1 MKNRLFPIVMGI
13 CFILIVGIAFLLS
26 SGPQTEP
33 VVKTDSVQ
41 EIVKPIKVSETEDV
55 AIDAETTPQTSES
68 EKSIFGMDIE
78 KAKELLNSED
88 FEKFKDFLNSE
99 DFEKFKGLLNSEDF
113 EKFKGFENAE
123 DAQKFLEKYK
133 SSLSPEQLAKMEEA
147 EQAAKNW
154 FDGFNGLEAGDKMP
168 DMDMQELYDILGPA
182 FGGTVDFSET
192 AMKVFRRQFPE
203 GEPSDYEP
211 KMAQRI
217 HELVASTPG
226 DFETVMLAAVI
237 KLATD
242 QEFTA
247 WTMGQF
253 QGKIG
258 QQIEWLK
265 GEVIAAGQMEGIE
278 YSVPEDMSKFVNPLS
293 KAGTQKSTT
302 PTQTPQNTASKG
314 KLVDVLSTLLDKN
327 KDGRALPRKGIP
339 TPLPPARIATICE
352 TLSRHGTEAGML
364 HLLKNDKEA
373 ADWLLREFKT
383 PSKINEWLSEQE
395 TKTPTPPVPPET
407 KP

>member
-33 VVKTDSVQ
+33 AVKTESVQ
-41 EIVKPIKVSETEDV
+41 EIVKPDKVPESKDAV
-55 AIDAETTPQTSES
+55 IDAETTPQVNTAKVDSNGVIDVDS
-68 EKSIFGMDIE
+68 NGVIDIA
-78 KAKELLNSED
+78 KLKELLDSKEYESLKDSRGKNPED
-88 FEKFKDFLNSE
+88 IQKFMNKFK
-99 DFEKFKGLLNSEDF
+99 
-113 EKFKGFENAE
+113 
-123 DAQKFLEKYK
+123 
-133 SSLSPEQLAKMEEA
+133 SLMSPEQLAKIEEA
-147 EQAAKNW
+147 EQAAENW
-154 FDGFNGLEAGDKMP
+154 FDGFDGLEAGDKMP

-182 FGGTVDFSET
+182 FGVEMDFSET

-203 GEPSDYEP
+203 GEPADYEP
-211 KMAQRI
+211 QMAQRI

-226 DFETVMLAAVI
+226 DFETVMMAAVM

-242 QEFTA
+242 EEFSA

-258 QQIEWLK
+258 QQLEWLK
-265 GEVIAAGQMEGIE
+265 GAVIAAGQMEGIE
-278 YSVPEDMSKFVNPLS
+278 YTVPEDMSNFTNS
-293 KAGTQKSTT
+293 FTKAGTRESKT
-302 PTQTPQNTASKG
+302 PTQTPQGTASKG
-314 KLVDVLSTLLDKN
+314 ELVDVLSTLLNKN
-327 KDGRALPRKGIP
+327 RDAKALPGKGASP
-339 TPLPPARIATICE
+339 SLPPARIATIRE

-364 HLLKNDKEA
+364 HLLENDKEA
-373 ADWLLREFKT
+373 ANWLLREFKT

-395 TKTPTPPVPPET
+395 TKTPTPPVPPKT

>member
-1 MKNRLFPIVMGI
+1 MKNRLFPIFTGI
-13 CFILIVGIAFLLS
+13 CFILIVGISFLLS

-33 VVKTDSVQ
+33 VVKTESVQ
-41 EIVKPIKVSETEDV
+41 EIVKPTEVSETEDA
-55 AIDAETTPQTSES
+55 AIVAETTPQTSES

-88 FEKFKDFLNSE
+88 FEN
-99 DFEKFKGLLNSEDF
+99 
-113 EKFKGFENAE
+113 FKGFENAE
-123 DAQKFLEKYK
+123 DSQKLLDKLK
-133 SSLSPEQLAKMEEA
+133 SSMSPEQLAKIEEA

-154 FDGFNGLEAGDKMP
+154 FDGFGLDGFEAGDKMP

-203 GEPSDYEP
+203 GEPADYEP
-211 KMAQRI
+211 QMAQRI
-217 HELVASTPG
+217 HELVASTSG
-226 DFETVMLAAVI
+226 DFETVMLAAVM

-278 YSVPEDMSKFVNPLS
+278 YSVPEDMSKFVNPFS

-302 PTQTPQNTASKG
+302 PTQTPQDPASKSE
-314 KLVDVLSTLLDKN
+314 LVDVLSTLLDKN

-339 TPLPPARIATICE
+339 TPLPPARIATIRE

-383 PSKINEWLSEQE
+383 PSKINEWLSQQG
-395 TKTPTPPVPPET
+395 TKTPTPPVPH
-407 KP
+407 

>member
-13 CFILIVGIAFLLS
+13 CFVLIIVMAFLLT
-26 SGPQTEP
+26 SGPQNETPIKTE
-33 VVKTDSVQ
+33 SVQ
-41 EIVKPIKVSETEDV
+41 EIVKPTEVSETEDV
-55 AIDAETTPQTSES
+55 AIAAETTPQTSGS
-68 EKSIFGMDIE
+68 EESIFRMDID
-78 KAKELLNSED
+78 KAKE
-88 FEKFKDFLNSE
+88 
-99 DFEKFKGLLNSEDF
+99 LLNSEDF

-154 FDGFNGLEAGDKMP
+154 FDRFDGLEAGDKMP

-203 GEPSDYEP
+203 GEPADYEP
-211 KMAQRI
+211 QMAQRI
-217 HELVASTPG
+217 REIVASTPG
-226 DFETVMLAAVI
+226 DFETVALAAVI

-242 QEFTA
+242 QEYIA

-258 QQIEWLK
+258 QQIEWMK
-265 GEVIAAGQMEGIE
+265 GAIIAAGQMEGIE
-278 YSVPEDMSKFVNPLS
+278 YIVPEDMSQFVNPLTKADKQES
-293 KAGTQKSTT
+293 KT
-302 PTQTPQNTASKG
+302 PTQTPQDTASKG
-314 KLVDVLSTLLDKN
+314 ELVDVLSTLLNKN
-327 KDGRALPRKGIP
+327 RGAKALPGEGVSP
-339 TPLPPARIATICE
+339 PLPPARITAIRE
-352 TLSRHGTEAGML
+352 TLSLHGTEAGML
-364 HLLKNDKEA
+364 HLLENDKDA
-373 ADWLLREFKT
+373 ANWLLKQFGT
-383 PSKINEWLSEQE
+383 PAKIDAWLSKQG
-395 TKTPTPPVPPET
+395 TKTPTPPVPTET